1 MPIKMHPGSGEFGTA
16 RDAAIP
22 AAGWVGGHVSWFA
35 TAETGATVFGM
46 TENDIAD
53 SGTHAGRRC
62 RRRYHSGGS
71 RSPPAEPPFGGVIWS
86 FVVPAILFAVALG
99 ATVLL
104 YRHFAGRD
112 R

>member
-1 MPIKMHPGSGEFGTA
+1 MIT
-16 RDAAIP
+16 RIP
-22 AAGWVGGHVSWFA
+22 AIALFGAVAAHQA
-35 TAETGATVFGM
+35 TP
-46 TENDIAD
+46 D
-53 SGTHAGRRC
+53 
-62 RRRYHSGGS
+62 
-71 RSPPAEPPFGGVIWS
+71 PLPAEPPFVGVMWS

>member
-1 MPIKMHPGSGEFGTA
+1 MTA
-16 RDAAIP
+16 RIAVITLVSAA
-22 AAGWVGGHVSWFA
+22 AAVVVRA
-35 TAETGATVFGM
+35 AP
-46 TENDIAD
+46 D
-53 SGTHAGRRC
+53 
-62 RRRYHSGGS
+62 
-71 RSPPAEPPFGGVIWS
+71 PLPAEPPFVGAMWS